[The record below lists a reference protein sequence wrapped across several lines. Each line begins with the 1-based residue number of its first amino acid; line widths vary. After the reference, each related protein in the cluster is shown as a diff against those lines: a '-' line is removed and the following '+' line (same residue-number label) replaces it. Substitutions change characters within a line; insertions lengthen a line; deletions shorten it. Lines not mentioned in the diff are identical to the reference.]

1 MIDAINFQNFNLP
14 RMNEVKKFV
23 EDVREEER
31 RKQEER
37 EMEERRAVA
46 SLKIQV
52 RISYLLHRIT
62 ENFLRIIKL
71 QIIILILVM
80 LALRGQRLG
89 QSKLVQFYDFL

>member
-1 MIDAINFQNFNLP
+1 MIDAINFHNFNLP

-52 RISYLLHRIT
+52 WINCIE
-62 ENFLRIIKL
+62 ENFPRIRK
-71 QIIILILVM
+71 
-80 LALRGQRLG
+80 
-89 QSKLVQFYDFL
+89 

>member
-1 MIDAINFQNFNLP
+1 
-14 RMNEVKKFV
+14 MNEVKKFV

-52 RISYLLHRIT
+52 WINCIE
-62 ENFLRIIKL
+62 ENFPRIIKL

-80 LALRGQRLG
+80 VALRGQRPG
-89 QSKLVQFYDFL
+89 QSKLVLL